1 MKICRFD
8 DNRVGVVSGEL
19 VYDVTGALDRLPN
32 LRWPF
37 PRGDQ
42 LVANLATLL
51 PLFAEAAA
59 GAPGI
64 PLAEA
69 TLLSPVA
76 NPCNVVAAP
85 INYAKHIDEAK
96 ADKKIAHDRVIKS
109 IADWGL
115 FLKSNSSI
123 VGCSEGVEMRFP
135 ERRTDHEAEL
145 AVVIGAY
152 ADRVRRDEA
161 LQYVAGYCIGL
172 DMTLR
177 GPELPSWRKSVATFT
192 VLGPWLVTAD
202 EVPSPG
208 ALDLALTVNGA
219 VRQKSNTA
227 ALIYDVPRLI
237 EYASGMYPLYPG
249 DVILTGTP
257 EGVGPVQPGDVI
269 DVSFERLGSMQ
280 VQVRQ

>member
-8 DNRVGVVSGEL
+8 ESRVGVVADGL
-19 VYDVTGALDRLPN
+19 VYDVTSTLDRLPH
-32 LRWPF
+32 LRWPV

-42 LVANLATLL
+42 LVANLATLR
-51 PLFAEAAA
+51 PLFTEKVA
-59 GAPGI
+59 GVPGV
-64 PLAEA
+64 PLAEVA
-69 TLLSPVA
+69 LLSPVA

-85 INYAKHIDEAK
+85 INYAKHMDEAK
-96 ADKKIAHDRVIKS
+96 ADKEIAHDRVIKS

-115 FLKSNSSI
+115 FLKSNSSV

-145 AVVIGAY
+145 AIVIGAY
-152 ADRVRRDEA
+152 ADRVSRDEA

-177 GPELPSWRKSVATFT
+177 GPELPSWRKSAATFT
-192 VLGPWLVTAD
+192 VLGPWLVTVD

-208 ALDLALTVNGA
+208 ALEFFLEVNGVA
-219 VRQKSNTA
+219 RQKANTS
-227 ALIYDVPRLI
+227 ALIYDVARLI
-237 EYASGMYPLYPG
+237 EYASSMYPLYPG

-257 EGVGPVQPGDVI
+257 EGVGPVHSGDEMY
-269 DVSFERLGSMQ
+269 VSFERIGSMR
-280 VQVRQ
+280 VQVR

>member
-8 DNRVGVVSGEL
+8 ESRVGVVADGL
-19 VYDVTGALDRLPN
+19 VYDVTSTLDRLPH
-32 LRWPF
+32 LRWPV

-42 LVANLATLL
+42 LVANLAALR
-51 PLFAEAAA
+51 PLFEERAA
-59 GAPGI
+59 GVPGI
-64 PLAEA
+64 PLAEVA
-69 TLLSPVA
+69 LLSPVA
-76 NPCNVVAAP
+76 NPCNAVAAP

-96 ADKKIAHDRVIKS
+96 ADKEIAHDRVIKS

-115 FLKSNSSI
+115 FLKSNSSV
-123 VGCSEGVEMRFP
+123 VGCSEGVEIRFP
-135 ERRTDHEAEL
+135 DRRTDHEAEL

-152 ADRVRRDEA
+152 ADRVSRDEA

-208 ALDLALTVNGA
+208 ALDLALMVNGA

-280 VQVRQ
+280 VRVR